1 VDNSSTQ
8 QPEFVAN
15 IRHNVQIMH
24 VAWGTAWL
32 VGFGLVFLHDG
43 PHDKA
48 IVGLPGWLPLT
59 VLGTLLVA
67 AGVVTVLLGV
77 RVFGHG
83 GVDEDTL
90 RRGKWYGLAWLIGY
104 LGLVLTIGTVTHG
117 MTSDQAGLVW
127 GATATGL
134 TAVLHLAGSA
144 IWLDRAQFRLGMYVI
159 VVNFVAAGAGAGWQS
174 LILAVAGGGVMVVLG
189 VRGWSR
195 GARPGAAVDAVP
207 SDAGIRL

>member
-1 VDNSSTQ
+1 VENSDTQ
-8 QPEFVAN
+8 QHEFVAT
-15 IRHNVQIMH
+15 IRHNVRLMH

-32 VGFGLVFLHDG
+32 VGFGLVFLHNG
-43 PHDKA
+43 PHDKP
-48 IVGLPGWLPLT
+48 IVGGLPGWLPLT
-59 VLGTLLVA
+59 VLFVLLVA

-77 RVFGHG
+77 RVFGG
-83 GVDEDTL
+83 ADGDTL
-90 RRGKWYGLAWLIGY
+90 RRGKWYGMAWLIGY

-144 IWLDRAQFRLGMYVI
+144 IWLDRAQFRLGVYVI

-195 GARPGAAVDAVP
+195 SARSRSVTSRGTHAE
-207 SDAGIRL
+207 AGL